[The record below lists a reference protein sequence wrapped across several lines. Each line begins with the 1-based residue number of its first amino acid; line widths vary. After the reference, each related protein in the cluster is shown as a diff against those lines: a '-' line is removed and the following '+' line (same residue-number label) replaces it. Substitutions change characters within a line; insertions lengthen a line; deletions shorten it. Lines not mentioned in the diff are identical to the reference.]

1 MIFNIIVSQ
10 FFQRYNYNRR
20 TNQADFT
27 GGSWYDRSQN
37 PCRPLC
43 GGADPDRCHHIIS
56 ILRGFGAVSYRL
68 RGADPAGPCPVHRR
82 PDAGRRGVPCTGV
95 SRFTLWYP
103 GHR

>member
-43 GGADPDRCHHIIS
+43 GGADPARCYRVIS
-56 ILRGFGAVSYRL
+56 LLRGFGAVSYRL
-68 RGADPAGPCPVHRR
+68 RGADPVGPCPVHRR
-82 PDAGRRGVPCTGV
+82 PDAGRRGVSCAGIP
-95 SRFTLWYP
+95 RFAFWYP